1 MATRGVNECTIMGTL
16 GKDAELRE
24 INDKFNVIR
33 LSLAINET
41 WKDKQTGE
49 DKEKTEWV
57 PVEIHNRKGL
67 APYLLRGA
75 KIMVRGQFTTRQ
87 YEKDGETRYA
97 SCVTVGMYG
106 DVQFCGGNQ
115 QSQQRQQS
123 GGQQQFS
130 GQQQQAPK
138 QNKPQPPQNNEPPM
152 DFDDDIP
159 F

>member
-1 MATRGVNECTIMGTL
+1 MATRGVNECTVMGTL

-24 INDKFNVIR
+24 VNDKFNVIR

-49 DKEKTEWV
+49 DREKTEWV

-67 APYLLRGA
+67 APYLLRGD
-75 KIMVRGQFTTRQ
+75 KIMVRGQFTTRT

-123 GGQQQFS
+123 GQQR
-130 GQQQQAPK
+130 QQQQPPK
-138 QNKPQPPQNNEPPM
+138 QQSPQGGNEPPM
-152 DFDDDIP
+152 DFDDSIP

>member
-1 MATRGVNECTIMGTL
+1 MATRGVNECTVMGTL

-24 INDKFNVIR
+24 VNDKFNVIR

-49 DKEKTEWV
+49 DREKTEWV

-75 KIMVRGQFTTRQ
+75 KIMVRGQFTTRT

-123 GGQQQFS
+123 GQQQFS

-138 QNKPQPPQNNEPPM
+138 QNKPQPPQNDEQPI

>member
-1 MATRGVNECTIMGTL
+1 MATRGVNECTVMGTL

-24 INDKFNVIR
+24 VNDKFNVIR

-41 WKDKQTGE
+41 WKDKQTG
-49 DKEKTEWV
+49 DDREKTEWV
-57 PVEIHNRKGL
+57 PIEIHNRKGL

-75 KIMVRGQFTTRQ
+75 KIMVRGQFTTRT

-115 QSQQRQQS
+115 QSQSRQQS
-123 GGQQQFS
+123 GQQQFS
-130 GQQQQAPK
+130 GQQSSQQKSQQQRP
-138 QNKPQPPQNNEPPM
+138 PQQNNEPPM

>member
-16 GKDAELRE
+16 GKDAELKE

-33 LSLAINET
+33 LSLAVNET
-41 WKDKQTGE
+41 WKDKQSGQ
-49 DKEKTEWV
+49 DKEKTEWI

-87 YEKDGETRYA
+87 YEKDGQTHYA

-115 QSQQRQQS
+115 QSQQRQKSGSNQQS
-123 GGQQQFS
+123 GWG
-130 GQQQQAPK
+130 
-138 QNKPQPPQNNEPPM
+138 KPQQPSNTQKPPANEPPM